1 MDKAVRVI
9 KGHILLKKYLN
20 YLIIVVFVLCVS
32 HADAKPRLVIMTDI
46 GGDPDDQ
53 QSMIRLML
61 YANEFD
67 IEGLIASA
75 SGTPGELGKAIVK
88 PHLIEQIVEA
98 YGKIRDNLLLHKPGY
113 PTTKELL
120 SCVKSGN
127 PHRGLKFVGLGNDT
141 AASNWIISVVD
152 KADYRPVNIVI
163 WGGQTDLAQALWRV
177 REDRSQKELDR
188 FTAKLRVYDIAD
200 QDNFFV
206 WIHQNFPSLFY
217 ILSNRHSDKD
227 KLTSVFRGMYLGGDE
242 SLTSREWVNEHI
254 KKDHGPL
261 GELYPTRPWT
271 APNPNGVLKE
281 GDTPSWF
288 YFLPVHLGDPD
299 HPTYGGWGGRFLRES
314 GQLFRDAEDHLKNPP
329 ATAWKWNKDTINR
342 NGRITVYR
350 WRGDFQSDFQ
360 ARMDWCVKTF
370 GQANQPVAKIK
381 GQLHHSVRTGDHI
394 VLDASISTDPDGNQ
408 LSYEWFHY
416 PEPGSFD
423 GHFHLGDVD
432 LARVRFTIPNV
443 SKSCKAHIILIVR
456 DDGTPS
462 LCSYQRIILSIS
474 QDDGY

>member
-1 MDKAVRVI
+1 
-9 KGHILLKKYLN
+9 
-20 YLIIVVFVLCVS
+20 
-32 HADAKPRLVIMTDI
+32 MTDI

-88 PHLIEQIVEA
+88 PHLIEQIIEA
-98 YGKIRDNLLLHKPGY
+98 YGKIRDNLLLHRPGY
-113 PTTKELL
+113 PTARELL
-120 SCVKSGN
+120 SRVKSGN

-152 KADYRPVNIVI
+152 KADYRPVNIAI

-188 FTAKLRVYDIAD
+188 FVAKLRIHDIAD
-200 QDNFFV
+200 QDNIFS
-206 WIHQNFPSLFY
+206 WIHRNFPSLFY

-227 KLTSVFRGMYLGGDE
+227 KRTAVFRGMYLGGDE
-242 SLTSREWVNEHI
+242 NLTSREWINEHI
-254 KKDHGPL
+254 RKDHGPL
-261 GELYPTRPWT
+261 GELYPARTWT
-271 APNPNGVLKE
+271 APNPHGAVKE

-288 YFLPVHLGDPD
+288 YFLPVHLGNPD

-314 GQLFRDAEDHLKNPP
+314 GQLFRDAEDYLKNPP
-329 ATAWKWNKDTINR
+329 ATAWKWNKDALNR

-350 WRGDFQSDFQ
+350 WRRDFQSDFQ
-360 ARMDWCVKTF
+360 ARMDWCFKTF
-370 GQANQPVAKIK
+370 DQANHQPVAKII
-381 GQLHHSVRTGDHI
+381 GQFQRSVRTGDTI
-394 VLDASISTDPDGNQ
+394 VLDASISTDPDGDQ

-416 PEPGSFD
+416 SEPGSFD
-423 GHFHLGDVD
+423 GHFHLGNVD
-432 LARVRFTIPNV
+432 SPRVRFTIPNV
-443 SKSCKAHIILIVR
+443 AKPCTAHIILTVR
-456 DDGTPS
+456 DDGTPE

-474 QDDGY
+474 QHD